1 MAVKGED
8 GTLRIGIIGTGNMG
22 SILVEAMVESQA
34 IPPSLISVTNRTL
47 SKARTLQRSYPGIK
61 VADNV
66 QEAVGNC
73 DFIFVCVKPKDI
85 FPLLQQIKPAL
96 SPDSC
101 LVSIT
106 SPVSIEQLESAVT
119 AQVARIIPSITNRAL
134 SGVSLVTFGTT
145 MKDNR
150 KQELWKM
157 FEQFS
162 RPVEIQE
169 DVTRAASDIVSCGPA
184 FISYLLQRFIDA
196 GVKETKITREQAT
209 ILMEQMMIG
218 FGKLMEKEIFSLE
231 TLQEKVCV
239 KGGVTGEGIEVL
251 KDEIG
256 DVFEH
261 LFQRTHA
268 KFERDKEETKSQFG
282 IY

>member
-1 MAVKGED
+1 MK
-8 GTLRIGIIGTGNMG
+8 IGIIGTGNMG
-22 SILVEAMVESQA
+22 SILAEAMIESQA
-34 IPPSLISVTNRTL
+34 IPPSHITVTNRTL
-47 SKARTLQRSYPGIK
+47 SKARSLQRSFPDIK
-61 VADNV
+61 VAANA
-66 QEAVGNC
+66 QETALNC
-73 DFIFVCVKPKDI
+73 DFVFICVKPKDI

-96 SPDSC
+96 SRDSC

-106 SPVSIEQLESAVT
+106 SPVSIEQLESAVPT
-119 AQVARIIPSITNRAL
+119 QVARVIPSITNRAL
-134 SGVSLVTFGTT
+134 SGVSLVTFGHE
-145 MKDNR
+145 MRESR

-157 FEQFS
+157 LEQFS
-162 RPVEIQE
+162 LPVVIQE

-209 ILMEQMMIG
+209 TLMEQMMIG
-218 FGKLMEKEIFSLE
+218 FGKLMEKEIFTLE

-251 KDEIG
+251 KEEVG
-256 DVFEH
+256 PVFEH

-268 KFERDKEETKSQFG
+268 KYERDKEETKSQFG